1 MTLADWLA
9 RIEALRPE
17 IIKLGLERIA
27 EVAARLGLDKLPGKI
42 ITVAGTN
49 GKGSTVALLDALA
62 RAAGH
67 STSVYTS
74 PHLFRFNERICRQG
88 EPVADADLCAAFE
101 AVEAARGDTPLT
113 YFEFTTLAAF
123 WLYRQHPTDLYLL
136 EVGLGGRL
144 DAVNL
149 LDADVA
155 MVTSIGLDHCDWL
168 GDTREAI
175 GREKA
180 GIARAGRPLLY
191 GERDMPA
198 SLAQVCRD
206 KGAQLKRA
214 GEAFGFEAETGRLFW
229 QAQSLLLT
237 DAVWLGEDN
246 LATALQALAEVGVTP
261 SAAVIRDVAASTRLR
276 GRCEQH
282 RLDGCDWLFDVGH
295 NREAMARVAARLP
308 PHGGRTL
315 ALCGMLA
322 DKPADAVLAL
332 APRVDRWFVTDL
344 PGPRG
349 GGVERFAS
357 LLPDALRFAQLED
370 ALAALRAEL
379 VAGDRVLVTGSF
391 VTVIQAQALL
401 GLAQDNGQGV
411 N

>member
-1 MTLADWLA
+1 
-9 RIEALRPE
+9 
-17 IIKLGLERIA
+17 
-27 EVAARLGLDKLPGKI
+27 VA
-42 ITVAGTN
+42 V
-49 GKGSTVALLDALA
+49 
-62 RAAGH
+62 
-67 STSVYTS
+67 
-74 PHLFRFNERICRQG
+74 
-88 EPVADADLCAAFE
+88 
-101 AVEAARGDTPLT
+101 
-113 YFEFTTLAAF
+113 
-123 WLYRQHPTDLYLL
+123 
-136 EVGLGGRL
+136 
-144 DAVNL
+144 
-149 LDADVA
+149 
-155 MVTSIGLDHCDWL
+155 VTSIGLDHCDWL

-198 SLAQVCRD
+198 SIAEVCHEQ
-206 KGAQLKRA
+206 GAQLKRA

-229 QAQSLLLT
+229 QAQSLRLT

-261 SAAVIRDVAASTRLR
+261 STAVIRDVAASTRLR

-308 PHGGRTL
+308 SHGGRTL

-322 DKPADAVLAL
+322 DKPAEAVLAL
-332 APRVDRWFVTDL
+332 APRVNQWFVTDL

-357 LLPDALRFAQLED
+357 LLPDALRFAQLQD

-391 VTVIQAQALL
+391 VTVMQAQALL
-401 GLAQDNGQGV
+401 GLAQDNGQEV